1 MATKKVKDAA
11 EAASKLE
18 AFAGKPAE
26 AFEKA
31 SAWSRERLEAA
42 SKNYAELSS
51 FSKESLED
59 VVASGKAAA
68 TGFRTIGEA
77 VAALVQAATS
87 ENVEALKK
95 LLAVK
100 SLSDAVAVQSAYTK
114 TTLDLVLAHS
124 AKINEAAAQ
133 TVIETVEP
141 INARLAA
148 VAAKVERLRPA
159 A

>member
-1 MATKKVKDAA
+1 MASKKSTMATMPIDLNV
-11 EAASKLE
+11 
-18 AFAGKPAE
+18 KPAE
-26 AFEKA
+26 VFEKA
-31 SAWSRERLEAA
+31 TAWSRERLEEAT
-42 SKNYAELSS
+42 KNYAELSAM
-51 FSKESLED
+51 SKETVDD

-77 VAALVQAATS
+77 MAAMMQAATTES
-87 ENVEALKK
+87 VETMKK
-95 LLAVK
+95 LMTTK
-100 SLSDAVAVQSAYTK
+100 SLSDMVALQTAYTK
-114 TTLDLVLAHS
+114 STLDLVLAHS

-148 VAAKVERLRPA
+148 VAAKVEKMRPA

>member
-1 MATKKVKDAA
+1 MATMPIDLNV
-11 EAASKLE
+11 
-18 AFAGKPAE
+18 KPAE
-26 AFEKA
+26 VFEKA
-31 SAWSRERLEAA
+31 TAWSRERLEEAT
-42 SKNYAELSS
+42 KNYAELSAM
-51 FSKESLED
+51 SKETVDD

-77 VAALVQAATS
+77 MAAMMQAATTES
-87 ENVEALKK
+87 VETMKK
-95 LLAVK
+95 LMTTK
-100 SLSDAVAVQSAYTK
+100 SLSDMVALQTAYTK
-114 TTLDLVLAHS
+114 STLDLVLAHS

-148 VAAKVERLRPA
+148 VAAKVEKMRPA